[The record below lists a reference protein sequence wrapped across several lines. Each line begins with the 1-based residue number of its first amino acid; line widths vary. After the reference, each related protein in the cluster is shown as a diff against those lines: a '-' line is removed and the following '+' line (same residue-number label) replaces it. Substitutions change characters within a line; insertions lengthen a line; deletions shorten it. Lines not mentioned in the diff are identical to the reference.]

1 MKIIGL
7 TGGIGSGKTTI
18 SNWFLEEGIPVYNSD
33 IEAKK
38 LMNSN
43 LKVIEKLIDL
53 FGEEVYT
60 NEKLNRSL
68 IASQVF
74 QHKNLLEKLNK
85 IVHPAVFKD
94 FQKWIKSQAAE
105 MLVKEAAILFESG
118 SYRDCD
124 FIISVVADENIRI
137 KRVMNRDGVT
147 EAQVRSRMDNQW
159 TDKQRI
165 EHSDYIVNNNK
176 GLEELKYQ
184 FDEVYKKLLKQVNS
198 R

>member
-18 SNWFLEEGIPVYNSD
+18 SNWFLEKGIPVYNSD

-43 LKVIEKLIDL
+43 LEVIEKLIDL

-60 NEKLNRSL
+60 NGKLNRSL

-94 FQKWIKSQAAE
+94 FQKWIKSQEAE

-184 FDEVYKKLLKQVNS
+184 FDEVYKKLLKQVSS